1 MHQERPLTRRRFL
14 KTTGAVTG
22 GSLVASLPASSRP
35 NVQGANEFLRL
46 GFLGVGDRGSNL
58 LRHTLNC
65 ISVSTLRVTA
75 ICDIDPKRRDAAV
88 EKCGG
93 MQPAGIHDYRELLD
107 RKDVDAVVIATPIHL
122 HAEHAVAALAA
133 GKHCYCEKPLGP
145 TPEDVKTIHEAV
157 KKSGKRFQ
165 VGFQWRYHSG
175 FLALAD
181 VVQSGG
187 IGKVNFVTAARH
199 TASYPTSG
207 WYIDR
212 KLSGDLIVE
221 QAVHEMNVFC
231 WVLKSH
237 PLRATGVG
245 GTNALK
251 GTPPERT
258 IMDHY
263 SVAYEFPN
271 EITLQYSHCIYTPNG
286 LGGLHQTF
294 LGTDGRGARLENT
307 TRLTVSKDG
316 KAQAKDIPLPPEED
330 PTELA
335 IQSFVQCIRQ
345 DKEPLANIEAGR
357 VATLM
362 AILGRT
368 AIQKRR
374 QVEWEEL
381 TL

>member
-1 MHQERPLTRRRFL
+1 MPQESPFTRRRFL

-22 GSLVASLPASSRP
+22 GSLLASLPASSRP

-58 LRHTLNC
+58 LRHALNC
-65 ISVSTLRVTA
+65 TSVSTLRVNA

-88 EKCGG
+88 EMCSGIK
-93 MQPAGIHDYRELLD
+93 PAGVHDYRELLD
-107 RKDVDAVVIATPIHL
+107 RKDIDAVVIATPIHL

-145 TPEDVKTIHEAV
+145 TPEDVKAIHEAV

-187 IGKVNFVTAARH
+187 IGKISFVTAARH
-199 TASYPTSG
+199 TASYPASG

-231 WVLKSH
+231 WMLKSH
-237 PLRATGVG
+237 PLRATGIG

-251 GTPPERT
+251 DVPPERT

-263 SVAYEFPN
+263 SVAYEFPD

-294 LGTDGRGARLENT
+294 FGSDGRGAKLEGT

-316 KAQAKDIPLPPEED
+316 KPQAKDIPLPPEQD

-357 VATLM
+357 NATLM